1 VNKIANDV
9 MHELIHSEKG
19 VRLLDRRIFVENSLF
34 EQERQKI
41 WCKVWVFVA
50 HESQIPSPRNY
61 ITAWIE
67 RTPIVISRD
76 RSGKLHAFVNIC
88 SHRGSTIVR
97 TSKGNA
103 ANFTC
108 PFHGWVF
115 NPEGKILDIVKK
127 ESGGYPASFDNCS
140 RDLVKVRLENY
151 RGFLFATLN
160 QNAEP
165 LQDYLAESKTF
176 IDLIVDQSP
185 QGIEVLKGK
194 STYTFNGNWKMQAE
208 NGVDGY
214 HVDAT
219 HANYVM
225 VYQNRAK
232 LNAEKGLKVLAA
244 GQISSVPK
252 SGFYH
257 LGNGH
262 TVIWWDKANAEDQ
275 PIYAQRKRLMAEHGE
290 VKTKWMTERARN
302 MLIYPNVFLM
312 DQMSTQI
319 RVFRPLAVDKTEVT
333 IYCFAPVGE
342 PPEERAKRI
351 RQYEDFFN
359 VSGMATPDDLME
371 FSESQVG
378 CRSYDVMRW
387 SNLSRGAAH
396 EIEGPDQE
404 AIALGIK
411 PLRSGAH
418 VADEGIFLAQH
429 ERWLELMNAEEGA
442 NNE

>member
-1 VNKIANDV
+1 MDTVSK
-9 MHELIHSEKG
+9 ELFQQLIHHEKNG
-19 VRLLDRRIFVENSLF
+19 IRTVDRRIFVDEELF
-34 EQERQKI
+34 ELERKNI
-41 WCKVWVFVA
+41 WLKVWVFVA
-50 HESQIPSPRNY
+50 HESQIPNPRDY
-61 ITAWIE
+61 LTTWIE
-67 RTPIVISRD
+67 RTPIVITRNKE
-76 RSGKLHAFVNIC
+76 GKLHAFVNIC
-88 SHRGSTIVR
+88 SHRGSTLVR
-97 TSKGNA
+97 MSKGKA
-103 ANFTC
+103 TNFAC

-115 NPEGKILDIVKK
+115 DAKGKLLDVVKK
-127 ESGGYPASFDNCS
+127 DIGGYPASFDTCG
-140 RDLVKVRLENY
+140 RDLVPVRLESY

-160 QNAEP
+160 PHAEP
-165 LQDYLAESKTF
+165 LEDYLAESKTF

-232 LNAEKGLKVLAA
+232 INAEKGLKVLAA
-244 GQISSVPK
+244 GQITSVPK
-252 SGFYH
+252 SGFFH

-262 TVIWWDKANAEDQ
+262 TVIWWDKANAADQ
-275 PIYAQRKRLMAEHGE
+275 PIYAHRQELAARHGE
-290 VKTKWMTERARN
+290 IKAKWMTERARN

-371 FSESQVG
+371 FNESQVG
-378 CRSYDVMRW
+378 SKSYDVMRW
-387 SNLSRGAAH
+387 SDLSRGSTH
-396 EIEGPDQE
+396 EVEGPNEE
-404 AIALGIK
+404 AEQLGIK
-411 PLRSGAH
+411 PRRSGAH

-429 ERWLELMNAEEGA
+429 ERWLELMSAGEGDK
-442 NNE
+442 